1 MSSDS
6 EMATD
11 PVRNGSVDVI
21 TWDLLLPG
29 AAKITSAVPSSALP
43 LLAPGTC
50 RANADAAEVSI
61 YLNPETFCKIAGEFW
76 RTIGFRHPITKELAY
91 KEQVTLLW
99 PNDQRY
105 RRAAHHIEAKY
116 LEYQANKRY
125 KLVALKQTLDK
136 RAVYDENSAANLLNA
151 AKYSAVAD
159 LLWPFIVPAQGRP
172 SSIAGKALLYAKKLW
187 HDWSFNGWVSIQS
200 NDAMSGFYNCC
211 SDKYSPELRWL
222 LEHASAIDHY
232 AADSTH
238 PATHLFDHV
247 TRWDL
252 MYHGGYATDI
262 SVSRNLNRLLD
273 AVTCFAYW
281 TTIRQHEL
289 AGALI
294 LRNRLNAAIAEGTT
308 TRVLL
313 GSMARL
319 PPELLQVIV
328 GHLDG

>member
-1 MSSDS
+1 MSSES

-11 PVRNGSVDVI
+11 PLRNGSVDVI

-29 AAKITSAVPSSALP
+29 AAKITSSLPSFAFP

-91 KEQVTLLW
+91 KEQVTMLW

-105 RRAAHHIEAKY
+105 CRAAHHIEAKY
-116 LEYQANKRY
+116 VQYQANKRY

-136 RAVYDENSAANLLNA
+136 RAVYDQNSAANLLNA

-159 LLWPFIVPAQGRP
+159 LLWPFIVPAQGCP
-172 SSIAGKALLYAKKLW
+172 SSIAGRALLYAKKLW
-187 HDWSFNGWVSIQS
+187 HDWSFNGWLSVQIS
-200 NDAMSGFYNCC
+200 DASSGFYNHWH
-211 SDKYSPELRWL
+211 DKYSLELRWL
-222 LEHASAIDHY
+222 MEHASAIDCY
-232 AADSTH
+232 AADGTH
-238 PATHLFDHV
+238 PASHLFIHV

-252 MYHGGYATDI
+252 IYHGGLATDI
-262 SVSRNLNRLLD
+262 SVSRNLYRLLD

-294 LRNRLNAAIAEGTT
+294 LRNRLNAAVAGGTS
-308 TRVLL
+308 TRVML

-319 PPELLQVIV
+319 PPELLQVIA
-328 GHLDG
+328 GHLE

>member
-1 MSSDS
+1 MSSES
-6 EMATD
+6 EVATD
-11 PVRNGSVDVI
+11 PLRNGSMDVI

-29 AAKITSAVPSSALP
+29 AAKITSSLPSFAFP

-50 RANADAAEVSI
+50 RANADAAEVSF

-99 PNDQRY
+99 PNTHRY
-105 RRAAHHIEAKY
+105 CQAAHHIEAKY
-116 LEYQANKRY
+116 IQYKANKRY

-172 SSIAGKALLYAKKLW
+172 SSIAGTALLYAKKLW
-187 HDWSFNGWVSIQS
+187 HCWSFNGWMSIQIS
-200 NDAMSGFYNCC
+200 DAMNGWYNCWHHNF
-211 SDKYSPELRWL
+211 SPELRWL
-222 LEHASAIDHY
+222 MKHASAIDCY
-232 AADSTH
+232 AADGTH
-238 PATHLFDHV
+238 PASHLFDHV
-247 TRWDL
+247 TRCDL
-252 MYHGGYATDI
+252 IYHGRYATDI

-294 LRNRLNAAIAEGTT
+294 LRNRLNAAIAGGST
-308 TRVLL
+308 TRVML
-313 GSMARL
+313 GSLARL
-319 PPELLQVIV
+319 PPELLQVIA
-328 GHLDG
+328 GHLE

>member
-1 MSSDS
+1 MSPES
-6 EMATD
+6 EMAAD
-11 PVRNGSVDVI
+11 PLRNGSVDVI

-29 AAKITSAVPSSALP
+29 AAKITSSLPSFACPLP
-43 LLAPGTC
+43 APGTC
-50 RANADAAEVSI
+50 RANADAADFSI
-61 YLNPETFCKIAGEFW
+61 YLNPETFCEIAGEFW

-105 RRAAHHIEAKY
+105 CRAAHHIEAKY
-116 LEYQANKRY
+116 IQYKANKRC

-159 LLWPFIVPAQGRP
+159 LLWPFIIPAQGYP

-187 HDWSFNGWVSIQS
+187 HYWSFNGWMSIQIS
-200 NDAMSGFYNCC
+200 DARIGFYSCWHPT
-211 SDKYSPELRWL
+211 YSPELQWL
-222 LEHASAIDHY
+222 MKHASAIDCY
-232 AADSTH
+232 AADGTH
-238 PATHLFDHV
+238 PASHLFDHV
-247 TRWDL
+247 SRWDL
-252 MYHGGYATDI
+252 MYHGGLAADI

-273 AVTCFAYW
+273 AATCFAYW

-294 LRNRLNAAIAEGTT
+294 LRNRLNAAVAGGTT
-308 TRVLL
+308 SRVML

-319 PPELLQVIV
+319 PPELLQVIA
-328 GHLDG
+328 GHLE